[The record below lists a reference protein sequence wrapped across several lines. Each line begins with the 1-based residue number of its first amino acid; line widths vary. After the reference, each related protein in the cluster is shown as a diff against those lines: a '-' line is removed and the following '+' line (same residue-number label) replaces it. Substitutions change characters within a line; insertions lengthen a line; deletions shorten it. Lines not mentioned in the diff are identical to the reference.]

1 MDEQKTCYN
10 GNIILLGSSYVGKS
24 NMMNQFLRGQ
34 FEEVYLATIGINC
47 LNKLFIF
54 DGKKVKINYYDTA
67 GQERYN
73 SLNLT
78 FLRKADGVILVYD
91 ITSQESFRKIDF
103 WIQELHNK
111 SRESKVLMLVG
122 NKTDLDNEREVSF
135 QQGEKKAN
143 EIGCPFMET
152 SAKTNH
158 NIKEC
163 FEKASRVLYLKKSEG
178 DSDPH
183 DEPGSFI
190 LDSQKEKKGG
200 CCSDKKK

>member
-10 GNIILLGSSYVGKS
+10 GNIILLGSSNVGKS
-24 NMMNQFLRGQ
+24 NMMNQFLRGK
-34 FEEVYLATIGINC
+34 FEEAYFATIGINC

-78 FLRKADGVILVYD
+78 LLRKADGVILVYD

-111 SRESKVLMLVG
+111 NKDSKVLMLVG

-163 FEKASRVLYLKKSEG
+163 FEKASRILYLKKSEE
-178 DSDPH
+178 DDDDQNNVFSLA
-183 DEPGSFI
+183 F
-190 LDSQKEKKGG
+190 DSQKKKGG
-200 CCSDKKK
+200 CCSDKK

>member
-10 GNIILLGSSYVGKS
+10 GNIILLGTSNVGKS

-34 FEEVYLATIGINC
+34 FQEAYFATIGINC
-47 LNKLFIF
+47 LNKLFVF

-73 SLNLT
+73 SINLT
-78 FLRKADGVILVYD
+78 LLRKADGVILVYD

-111 SRESKVLMLVG
+111 NRDSKVLMLVG

-163 FEKASRVLYLKKSEG
+163 FEKASRILYLKKSEE
-178 DSDPH
+178 DDDDQNNVFSLA
-183 DEPGSFI
+183 F
-190 LDSQKEKKGG
+190 DSQKKKGG
-200 CCSDKKK
+200 CCSDKK

>member
-10 GNIILLGSSYVGKS
+10 GNIILLGSSSVGKS
-24 NMMNQFLRGQ
+24 NMMNQFLRGK
-34 FEEVYLATIGINC
+34 FGEVYFATIGINC

-78 FLRKADGVILVYD
+78 LIRKADGVILVYD

-111 SRESKVLMLVG
+111 NKDSKVLMLVG
-122 NKTDLDNEREVSF
+122 NKTDLDNERKVSF
-135 QQGEKKAN
+135 QEGEKKAN

-163 FEKASRVLYLKKSEG
+163 FEKASRILYLKKSEEDG
-178 DSDPH
+178 DDNVFSLA
-183 DEPGSFI
+183 F
-190 LDSQKEKKGG
+190 DSQKKKGG
-200 CCSDKKK
+200 CCSDKK

>member
-10 GNIILLGSSYVGKS
+10 GNIILLGSSNVGKS
-24 NMMNQFLRGQ
+24 NMMNQFLRGK
-34 FEEVYLATIGINC
+34 FEEAYFATIGINC
-47 LNKLFIF
+47 LDKLFIF

-78 FLRKADGVILVYD
+78 LLRKADGVILVYD

-111 SRESKVLMLVG
+111 NKDSKVLMLVG

-163 FEKASRVLYLKKSEG
+163 FEKASRILYLKKSEE
-178 DSDPH
+178 DDDDQNNVFSLA
-183 DEPGSFI
+183 F
-190 LDSQKEKKGG
+190 DSQKKKGG
-200 CCSDKKK
+200 CCSDKK

>member
-10 GNIILLGSSYVGKS
+10 GNIILLGSSNVGKS
-24 NMMNQFLRGQ
+24 NMMNQFLRGK
-34 FEEVYLATIGINC
+34 FEEAYFATIGINC
-47 LNKLFIF
+47 LNKLFVF

-78 FLRKADGVILVYD
+78 LLRKADGVILVYD

-111 SRESKVLMLVG
+111 NRDSKVLMLVG

-143 EIGCPFMET
+143 EIWCPFMET

-163 FEKASRVLYLKKSEG
+163 FEKASRILYLKKSEE
-178 DSDPH
+178 DDDDQNNVFSLA
-183 DEPGSFI
+183 F
-190 LDSQKEKKGG
+190 DSQKKKGG
-200 CCSDKKK
+200 CCSDKK

>member
-1 MDEQKTCYN
+1 MDEQKTYYN
-10 GNIILLGSSYVGKS
+10 GNIILLGASNVGKS

-34 FEEVYLATIGINC
+34 FEEACLATIGINI
-47 LNKLFIF
+47 LNKLFVF
-54 DGKKVKINYYDTA
+54 DGKKVNINYYDTA

-163 FEKASRVLYLKKSEG
+163 FEKASRILYLKKSEE
-178 DSDPH
+178 DDDDQNNVFSLA
-183 DEPGSFI
+183 F
-190 LDSQKEKKGG
+190 DSQKKKGG
-200 CCSDKKK
+200 CCSDKK

>member
-10 GNIILLGSSYVGKS
+10 GNIILLGSCNVGKS
-24 NMMNQFLRGQ
+24 NMMNQFLRGK
-34 FEEVYLATIGINC
+34 FEEAYLATIGINC
-47 LNKLFIF
+47 LTKLFIF

-78 FLRKADGVILVYD
+78 LLRKADGVILVYD

-111 SRESKVLMLVG
+111 NRDSKVLMLVG
-122 NKTDLDNEREVSF
+122 NKTDLDNERKVSF

-163 FEKASRVLYLKKSEG
+163 FEKASRILYLKKSEEDG
-178 DSDPH
+178 DDNV
-183 DEPGSFI
+183 GSFM
-190 LDSQKEKKGG
+190 LDSQKKKGG
-200 CCSDKKK
+200 CCSDKK

>member
-10 GNIILLGSSYVGKS
+10 GNIILLGSCNVGKS
-24 NMMNQFLRGQ
+24 NMMNQFLRGK
-34 FEEVYLATIGINC
+34 FEDSYLATIGINC
-47 LNKLFIF
+47 LNKLFVF

-73 SLNLT
+73 SINLT
-78 FLRKADGVILVYD
+78 LLRKADGVILVYD
-91 ITSQESFRKIDF
+91 ITSQESFCKIDF

-111 SRESKVLMLVG
+111 NRDSKVLMLVG
-122 NKTDLDNEREVSF
+122 NKTDLDNERKVSF

-163 FEKASRVLYLKKSEG
+163 FEKASRILYLKKSEE
-178 DSDPH
+178 DDDDQNNVFSLA
-183 DEPGSFI
+183 F
-190 LDSQKEKKGG
+190 DSQKKKGG
-200 CCSDKKK
+200 CCSDKK

>member
-10 GNIILLGSSYVGKS
+10 GNIILLGSSNVGKS
-24 NMMNQFLRGQ
+24 NMMNQFLRGK
-34 FEEVYLATIGINC
+34 FEEAYFATIGINC

-73 SLNLT
+73 SINLT
-78 FLRKADGVILVYD
+78 LLRKADGVILVYD

-163 FEKASRVLYLKKSEG
+163 FEKASRILYLKKSEEDG
-178 DSDPH
+178 D
-183 DEPGSFI
+183 GNVCSFM
-190 LDSQKEKKGG
+190 LDSQKKKGG
-200 CCSDKKK
+200 CCSDKK

>member
-10 GNIILLGSSYVGKS
+10 GNIILLGASNVGKS

-34 FEEVYLATIGINC
+34 FEEACLATIGINI

-78 FLRKADGVILVYD
+78 LLRKADGVILVYD

-111 SRESKVLMLVG
+111 NRDSKVLMLVG

-163 FEKASRVLYLKKSEG
+163 FEKASRILYLKKSEEDG
-178 DSDPH
+178 DDNVFSLA
-183 DEPGSFI
+183 F
-190 LDSQKEKKGG
+190 DSQKKKGG
-200 CCSDKKK
+200 CCSDKK

>member
-10 GNIILLGSSYVGKS
+10 GNIILLGSSNVGKS
-24 NMMNQFLRGQ
+24 NMMNQFLRGK
-34 FEEVYLATIGINC
+34 FEEAYFATIGINC
-47 LNKLFIF
+47 LNKLFVF

-73 SLNLT
+73 SINLT
-78 FLRKADGVILVYD
+78 LLRKADGVILVYD

-111 SRESKVLMLVG
+111 NRDSKVLMLVG

-135 QQGEKKAN
+135 QEGEKKAN

-163 FEKASRVLYLKKSEG
+163 FEKASRILYLKKSEE
-178 DSDPH
+178 DDDDQNNVFSLA
-183 DEPGSFI
+183 F
-190 LDSQKEKKGG
+190 DSQKKKGG
-200 CCSDKKK
+200 CCSDKK

>member
-10 GNIILLGSSYVGKS
+10 GNIILLGSSNVGKS
-24 NMMNQFLRGQ
+24 NMMNQFLRGK
-34 FEEVYLATIGINC
+34 FEEAYFATIGINC

-73 SLNLT
+73 SINLT
-78 FLRKADGVILVYD
+78 LLRKADGVILVYD

-111 SRESKVLMLVG
+111 NRDSKVLMLVG

-163 FEKASRVLYLKKSEG
+163 FEKASRILYLKKSEE
-178 DSDPH
+178 DDDDQNNVFSLA
-183 DEPGSFI
+183 F
-190 LDSQKEKKGG
+190 DSQKKKGG
-200 CCSDKKK
+200 CCSDKK

>member
-10 GNIILLGSSYVGKS
+10 GNIILLGSSNVGKS

-34 FEEVYLATIGINC
+34 FEEACLATIGINI
-47 LNKLFIF
+47 LNKLFVF

-78 FLRKADGVILVYD
+78 LLRKADGVILVYD

-111 SRESKVLMLVG
+111 NKDSKVLMLVG
-122 NKTDLDNEREVSF
+122 NKTDLDNERKVSF

-163 FEKASRVLYLKKSEG
+163 FEKASRILYLKKSEE
-178 DSDPH
+178 DDDDQNNVFSLA
-183 DEPGSFI
+183 F
-190 LDSQKEKKGG
+190 DSQKKKGG
-200 CCSDKKK
+200 CCSDKK

>member
-10 GNIILLGSSYVGKS
+10 GNIILLGSSNVGKS
-24 NMMNQFLRGQ
+24 NMMNQFLRGK
-34 FEEVYLATIGINC
+34 FEEAYFATIGINC

-73 SLNLT
+73 SINLT
-78 FLRKADGVILVYD
+78 LLRKADGVILVYD

-111 SRESKVLMLVG
+111 NRDSKVLMLVG

-163 FEKASRVLYLKKSEG
+163 FEKASRILYLKKSEE
-178 DSDPH
+178 DDDDQNNVFSLA
-183 DEPGSFI
+183 
-190 LDSQKEKKGG
+190 LDSQKKKGG
-200 CCSDKKK
+200 CCSDKK

>member
-1 MDEQKTCYN
+1 MDEQKTYYN
-10 GNIILLGSSYVGKS
+10 GNIILLGASNVGKS

-34 FEEVYLATIGINC
+34 FEEACLATIGINI
-47 LNKLFIF
+47 LNKLFVF

-111 SRESKVLMLVG
+111 NRDSKVLMLVG
-122 NKTDLDNEREVSF
+122 NKTDLDNERKVSF

-163 FEKASRVLYLKKSEG
+163 FEKASRILYLKKSEE
-178 DSDPH
+178 DDDDQNNVFSLA
-183 DEPGSFI
+183 F
-190 LDSQKEKKGG
+190 DSQKKKGG
-200 CCSDKKK
+200 CCSDKK

>member
-78 FLRKADGVILVYD
+78 LLRKADGVILVYD

-111 SRESKVLMLVG
+111 NKDSKVLMLVG

-163 FEKASRVLYLKKSEG
+163 FEKASRILYLKKSEE
-178 DSDPH
+178 DDDDQNNVFSLA
-183 DEPGSFI
+183 F
-190 LDSQKEKKGG
+190 DSQKKKGG
-200 CCSDKKK
+200 CCSDKK

>member
-10 GNIILLGSSYVGKS
+10 GNIILLGSSNVGKS
-24 NMMNQFLRGQ
+24 NMMNQFLRGK
-34 FEEVYLATIGINC
+34 FEEAYFATIGINC
-47 LNKLFIF
+47 LNKLFVF

-78 FLRKADGVILVYD
+78 LLRKADGVILVYD

-111 SRESKVLMLVG
+111 NRDSKVLMLVG

-163 FEKASRVLYLKKSEG
+163 FEKASRILYLKKSEE
-178 DSDPH
+178 DDDDQNNVFSLA
-183 DEPGSFI
+183 F
-190 LDSQKEKKGG
+190 DSQRKKGRG
-200 CCSDKKK
+200 CSDKK

>member
-10 GNIILLGSSYVGKS
+10 GNIILLGSSNVGKS

-34 FEEVYLATIGINC
+34 FEEACLATIGINI
-47 LNKLFIF
+47 LNKLFVF

-78 FLRKADGVILVYD
+78 LLRKADGVILVYD

-103 WIQELHNK
+103 WIHELHNK
-111 SRESKVLMLVG
+111 NKDSKVLMLVG
-122 NKTDLDNEREVSF
+122 NKTDLDNERKVSF

-163 FEKASRVLYLKKSEG
+163 FEKASRILYLKKSEE
-178 DSDPH
+178 DDDDQNNVFSLA
-183 DEPGSFI
+183 F
-190 LDSQKEKKGG
+190 DSQKKKGG
-200 CCSDKKK
+200 CCSDKK

>member
-10 GNIILLGSSYVGKS
+10 GNIILLGSSSVGKS
-24 NMMNQFLRGQ
+24 NMMNQFLTGK
-34 FEEVYLATIGINC
+34 FGEVYFATIGINC

-78 FLRKADGVILVYD
+78 LLRKADGVILVYD

-111 SRESKVLMLVG
+111 NKDSKVLMLVG
-122 NKTDLDNEREVSF
+122 NKTDLDNERKVSF

-163 FEKASRVLYLKKSEG
+163 FEKASRILYLKKSEE
-178 DSDPH
+178 DDDDQNNVFSLA
-183 DEPGSFI
+183 F
-190 LDSQKEKKGG
+190 DSQKKKGG
-200 CCSDKKK
+200 CCSDKK

>member
-10 GNIILLGSSYVGKS
+10 GNIILLGSSNVGKS

-34 FEEVYLATIGINC
+34 FEEACLATIGINI
-47 LNKLFIF
+47 LNKLFVF

-73 SLNLT
+73 SINLT
-78 FLRKADGVILVYD
+78 LLRKADGVILVYD

-111 SRESKVLMLVG
+111 NRDSKVLMLVG
-122 NKTDLDNEREVSF
+122 NKTDLDNERKVSF

-163 FEKASRVLYLKKSEG
+163 FEKASRILYLKKSEE
-178 DSDPH
+178 DDDDQNNVFSLA
-183 DEPGSFI
+183 F
-190 LDSQKEKKGG
+190 DSQKKKGG
-200 CCSDKKK
+200 CCSDKK

>member
-10 GNIILLGSSYVGKS
+10 GNIILLGSSNVGKS

-34 FEEVYLATIGINC
+34 FEEACLATIGINI
-47 LNKLFIF
+47 LNKLFVF

-78 FLRKADGVILVYD
+78 LLRKADGVILVYD

-111 SRESKVLMLVG
+111 NKDSKVLMLVG

-163 FEKASRVLYLKKSEG
+163 FEKASRILYLKKSEE
-178 DSDPH
+178 DDDDQNNVFSLA
-183 DEPGSFI
+183 F
-190 LDSQKEKKGG
+190 DSQKKKGG
-200 CCSDKKK
+200 CCSDKK

>member
-10 GNIILLGSSYVGKS
+10 GNIILLGASNVGKS

-34 FEEVYLATIGINC
+34 FEEACLATIGINI
-47 LNKLFIF
+47 LNKLFVF

-78 FLRKADGVILVYD
+78 LLRKADGVILVYD

-111 SRESKVLMLVG
+111 NRDSKVLMVVG

-163 FEKASRVLYLKKSEG
+163 FEKASRILYLKKSEE
-178 DSDPH
+178 DDDDQNNVFSLA
-183 DEPGSFI
+183 
-190 LDSQKEKKGG
+190 LDSQKKKGG
-200 CCSDKKK
+200 CCSDKK

>member
-10 GNIILLGSSYVGKS
+10 GNIILLGTSNVGKS

-34 FEEVYLATIGINC
+34 FEEAYFATIGINI
-47 LNKLFIF
+47 LNKLFVF

-78 FLRKADGVILVYD
+78 LLRKADGVILVYD

-111 SRESKVLMLVG
+111 NRDSKVLMLVG

-163 FEKASRVLYLKKSEG
+163 FEKASRILYLKKSEE
-178 DSDPH
+178 DDDDQNNVFSLA
-183 DEPGSFI
+183 F
-190 LDSQKEKKGG
+190 DSQKKKGG
-200 CCSDKKK
+200 CCSDKK

>member
-10 GNIILLGSSYVGKS
+10 GNIILLGSSNVGKS
-24 NMMNQFLRGQ
+24 NMMNQFLRGK
-34 FEEVYLATIGINC
+34 FEESYFATIGINI
-47 LNKLFIF
+47 LNKLFVF

-73 SLNLT
+73 SINLT
-78 FLRKADGVILVYD
+78 LLRKADGVILVYD

-111 SRESKVLMLVG
+111 NKDSKVLMLVG
-122 NKTDLDNEREVSF
+122 NKTDLDNERKVSF

-163 FEKASRVLYLKKSEG
+163 FEKASRILYLKKSEE
-178 DSDPH
+178 DDDDQNNVFSLA
-183 DEPGSFI
+183 F
-190 LDSQKEKKGG
+190 DSQKKKGG
-200 CCSDKKK
+200 CCSDKK

>member
-10 GNIILLGSSYVGKS
+10 GNIILLGASNVGKS

-34 FEEVYLATIGINC
+34 FEEACLATIGINI
-47 LNKLFIF
+47 LNKLFVF
-54 DGKKVKINYYDTA
+54 DGKKVNINYYDTA

-78 FLRKADGVILVYD
+78 LLRKADGVILVYD

-111 SRESKVLMLVG
+111 NRDSKVLMLVG

-163 FEKASRVLYLKKSEG
+163 FEKASRILYLKKSEEDG
-178 DSDPH
+178 DDQNNVFSLA
-183 DEPGSFI
+183 F
-190 LDSQKEKKGG
+190 DSQKKKGG
-200 CCSDKKK
+200 CCSDKK

>member
-10 GNIILLGSSYVGKS
+10 GNIILLGTSNVGKS

-34 FEEVYLATIGINC
+34 FQEAYFATIGINC

-78 FLRKADGVILVYD
+78 LLRKADGVILVYD

-111 SRESKVLMLVG
+111 NRDSKVLMLVG
-122 NKTDLDNEREVSF
+122 NKTDLDNERKVSF

-163 FEKASRVLYLKKSEG
+163 FEKASRILYLKKSEE
-178 DSDPH
+178 DDDDQNNVFSLA
-183 DEPGSFI
+183 F
-190 LDSQKEKKGG
+190 DSQKKKGG
-200 CCSDKKK
+200 CCSDKK

>member
-10 GNIILLGSSYVGKS
+10 GNIILLGSSNVGKS

-78 FLRKADGVILVYD
+78 LLRKADGVILVYD

-111 SRESKVLMLVG
+111 NRDSKVLMLVG

-163 FEKASRVLYLKKSEG
+163 FEKASRILYLKKSEE
-178 DSDPH
+178 DDDDQNNVFSLA
-183 DEPGSFI
+183 F
-190 LDSQKEKKGG
+190 DSQKKKGG
-200 CCSDKKK
+200 CCSDKK

>member
-1 MDEQKTCYN
+1 MDEQKTYYN
-10 GNIILLGSSYVGKS
+10 GNIILLGVSNVGKS

-34 FEEVYLATIGINC
+34 FEEAYFATIGINI

-73 SLNLT
+73 SINLT
-78 FLRKADGVILVYD
+78 LLRKADGVILVYD

-111 SRESKVLMLVG
+111 NRDSKVLMLVG

-163 FEKASRVLYLKKSEG
+163 FEKASRILYLKKSEEDG
-178 DSDPH
+178 DDNV
-183 DEPGSFI
+183 GSFK
-190 LDSQKEKKGG
+190 LDSQKKKGG
-200 CCSDKKK
+200 CCSDKK

>member
-163 FEKASRVLYLKKSEG
+163 FEKASRILYLKKSEEDG
-178 DSDPH
+178 DDNVFSLA
-183 DEPGSFI
+183 F
-190 LDSQKEKKGG
+190 DSQKKKGG
-200 CCSDKKK
+200 CCSDKK

>member
-10 GNIILLGSSYVGKS
+10 GNIILLGSSNVGKS

-34 FEEVYLATIGINC
+34 FEEACLATIGINC
-47 LNKLFIF
+47 LNKLFVF

-78 FLRKADGVILVYD
+78 LLRKADGVILVYD

-111 SRESKVLMLVG
+111 NRDSKVLMLVG

-163 FEKASRVLYLKKSEG
+163 FEKASRILYLKKSEE
-178 DSDPH
+178 DDDDQNNVFSLA
-183 DEPGSFI
+183 
-190 LDSQKEKKGG
+190 LDSQKKKGG
-200 CCSDKKK
+200 CCSDKK

>member
-10 GNIILLGSSYVGKS
+10 GNIILLGSSNVGKS
-24 NMMNQFLRGQ
+24 NMMNQFLRGK
-34 FEEVYLATIGINC
+34 FEEAYFATIGINC

-78 FLRKADGVILVYD
+78 LLRKADGVILVYD

-111 SRESKVLMLVG
+111 NRDSKVLMLVG

-163 FEKASRVLYLKKSEG
+163 FEKASRILYLKKSEE
-178 DSDPH
+178 DDDDQNNVFSLA
-183 DEPGSFI
+183 
-190 LDSQKEKKGG
+190 LDSQKKKGG
-200 CCSDKKK
+200 CCSDKK

>member
-10 GNIILLGSSYVGKS
+10 GNIILLGSSNVGKS
-24 NMMNQFLRGQ
+24 NMMNQFLRGK
-34 FEEVYLATIGINC
+34 FEEAYFATIGINC

-73 SLNLT
+73 SINLT
-78 FLRKADGVILVYD
+78 LLRKADGVILVYD

-111 SRESKVLMLVG
+111 NRDSKVLMLVG

-163 FEKASRVLYLKKSEG
+163 FEKASRILYLKKSEE
-178 DSDPH
+178 DDDDQNNVFSLA
-183 DEPGSFI
+183 
-190 LDSQKEKKGG
+190 LDAQKKKGG
-200 CCSDKKK
+200 CCSDKK

>member
-1 MDEQKTCYN
+1 M
-10 GNIILLGSSYVGKS
+10 
-24 NMMNQFLRGQ
+24 
-34 FEEVYLATIGINC
+34 
-47 LNKLFIF
+47 NKLFVF

-73 SLNLT
+73 SINLT
-78 FLRKADGVILVYD
+78 LLRKADGVILVYD
-91 ITSQESFRKIDF
+91 ITSQESFCKIDF

-111 SRESKVLMLVG
+111 NRDSKVLMLVG
-122 NKTDLDNEREVSF
+122 NKTDLDNERKVSF

-163 FEKASRVLYLKKSEG
+163 FEKASRILYLKKSEE
-178 DSDPH
+178 DDDDQNNVFSLA
-183 DEPGSFI
+183 F
-190 LDSQKEKKGG
+190 DSQKKKGG
-200 CCSDKKK
+200 CCSDKK

>member
-10 GNIILLGSSYVGKS
+10 GNIILLGSSHVGKS

-34 FEEVYLATIGINC
+34 FEEACLATIGINI
-47 LNKLFIF
+47 LNKLFVF

-78 FLRKADGVILVYD
+78 LLRKADGVILVYD

-103 WIQELHNK
+103 WIQELHSKN
-111 SRESKVLMLVG
+111 RDSKVLMLVG
-122 NKTDLDNEREVSF
+122 NKTDLDNERKVSF
-135 QQGEKKAN
+135 QEGEKKAN

-163 FEKASRVLYLKKSEG
+163 FEKASRILYLKKSEE
-178 DSDPH
+178 DDDDQNNVFSLA
-183 DEPGSFI
+183 F
-190 LDSQKEKKGG
+190 DSQKKKGG
-200 CCSDKKK
+200 CCSDKK

>member
-10 GNIILLGSSYVGKS
+10 GNIILLGSSNVGKS
-24 NMMNQFLRGQ
+24 NMMNQFLRGK
-34 FEEVYLATIGINC
+34 FEEAYFATIGINC
-47 LNKLFIF
+47 LNKLFVF

-73 SLNLT
+73 SINLT
-78 FLRKADGVILVYD
+78 LLRKADGVILVYD

-111 SRESKVLMLVG
+111 NKDSKVLMLVG
-122 NKTDLDNEREVSF
+122 NKTDLDNERKVSF
-135 QQGEKKAN
+135 QEGEKKAN

-163 FEKASRVLYLKKSEG
+163 FEKASRILYLKKSEE
-178 DSDPH
+178 DDDDQNNVFSLA
-183 DEPGSFI
+183 F
-190 LDSQKEKKGG
+190 DSQKKKGG
-200 CCSDKKK
+200 CCSDKK

>member
-10 GNIILLGSSYVGKS
+10 GNIILLGSSNVGKS
-24 NMMNQFLRGQ
+24 NMMNQFLRGK
-34 FEEVYLATIGINC
+34 FEEAYFATIGINC

-78 FLRKADGVILVYD
+78 LLRKADGVILVYD

-111 SRESKVLMLVG
+111 NRDSKVLMLVG

-158 NIKEC
+158 KIKEC
-163 FEKASRVLYLKKSEG
+163 FLINSLA
-178 DSDPH
+178 
-183 DEPGSFI
+183 
-190 LDSQKEKKGG
+190 
-200 CCSDKKK
+200 CSDYTAYEC

>member
-10 GNIILLGSSYVGKS
+10 GNIILLGSSNVGKS
-24 NMMNQFLRGQ
+24 NMMNQFLRGK
-34 FEEVYLATIGINC
+34 FEEAYFATIGINC

-78 FLRKADGVILVYD
+78 LLRKADGVILVYD

-111 SRESKVLMLVG
+111 NRDSKVLMLVG

-163 FEKASRVLYLKKSEG
+163 FEKASRILYLKKSEE
-178 DSDPH
+178 DD
-183 DEPGSFI
+183 DDNVGSFK
-190 LDSQKEKKGG
+190 LDSQKKKGG
-200 CCSDKKK
+200 CCSDKK

>member
-10 GNIILLGSSYVGKS
+10 GNIILLGASNVGKS

-34 FEEVYLATIGINC
+34 FEEACLATIGINC

-111 SRESKVLMLVG
+111 NRDSKVLMLVG

-163 FEKASRVLYLKKSEG
+163 FEKASRILYLKKSEEDG
-178 DSDPH
+178 DDNVA
-183 DEPGSFI
+183 SFT
-190 LDSQKEKKGG
+190 LDSQKKKGG
-200 CCSDKKK
+200 CCSDKK

>member
-10 GNIILLGSSYVGKS
+10 GNIILLGSSNVGKS

-34 FEEVYLATIGINC
+34 FEEAYFATIGINI
-47 LNKLFIF
+47 LNKLFVF

-78 FLRKADGVILVYD
+78 LLRKADGVILVYD

-111 SRESKVLMLVG
+111 NKDSKVLMLVG

-163 FEKASRVLYLKKSEG
+163 FEKASRILYLKKSEE
-178 DSDPH
+178 DDDDQNNVFSLA
-183 DEPGSFI
+183 F
-190 LDSQKEKKGG
+190 DSQKKKGG
-200 CCSDKKK
+200 CCSDKK